1 MIGAFSMI
9 VKTDCETDGAI
20 HSTTCS
26 YVRTRQL
33 GENTRRRP
41 EIIDNK
47 RTYNSVVSGKI
58 RQLLRRGPDKRRGPY
73 TP

>member
-1 MIGAFSMI
+1 MPPDRALT
-9 VKTDCETDGAI
+9 VP
-20 HSTTCS
+20 CS

>member
-1 MIGAFSMI
+1 MQLQMGILSRMLMKVLLITGVGRSTRTTQIG
-9 VKTDCETDGAI
+9 
-20 HSTTCS
+20 HST
-26 YVRTRQL
+26 Q
-33 GENTRRRP
+33 RRP